1 MLIIEVTF
9 VVRTPY
15 GADGEEEN
23 DVRRMKLQMQA
34 QEQYMSQLQ
43 QRISHQSNMIE
54 NLNAEIAK
62 LKQVIQQKDE
72 EIERYSKRMEEERY
86 WKEQDAQARDER
98 ENELKLKIR
107 NLEIEIDRLKKETF
121 GKPKESESFTP
132 VHIETGEIENFLE
145 ELVTYYSKPTD
156 DKFVTALTSLVQY
169 CKKNGTASQRI
180 LGILS
185 SSTLPKNSES
195 LANKLGVEKK
205 KIDQLLFNLERKGL
219 IKQIGEGYALITSS
233 LVQETNI
240 EEDWEN
246 VEPMKVFDNLKT
258 IVTVSRDK
266 EQIIKAFDKARDALM
281 EASVLSPFMRHNMS
295 QLIEKMRRKPID
307 VEEILKTI
315 DEWKEKLT

>member
-1 MLIIEVTF
+1 

-15 GADGEEEN
+15 GENGEGDN

-86 WKEQDAQARDER
+86 WKEQDAQARNER

-107 NLEIEIDRLKKETF
+107 DLEIEIDRLKKETF
-121 GKPKESESFTP
+121 TKPKEEESFTP
-132 VHIETGEIENFLE
+132 VHIETEEIDRLLE

-156 DKFVTALTSLVQY
+156 DKFVNALTSLVQY
-169 CKKNGTASQRI
+169 CKKNGTVSQRI
-180 LGILS
+180 LGVLS
-185 SSTLPKNSES
+185 NSNLPKNAET
-195 LANKLGVEKK
+195 LANELGVEKR
-205 KIDQLLFNLERKGL
+205 KIDQLMFNLEKKGL
-219 IKQIGEGYALITSS
+219 IKQIGEGYALVTSS
-233 LVQETNI
+233 LVQATKI
-240 EEDWEN
+240 EEDWES
-246 VEPMKVFDNLKT
+246 VEPKKVFDNLKT

-281 EASVLSPFMRHNMS
+281 EAGALSPFMRHKMS

-307 VEEILKTI
+307 VEEII
-315 DEWKEKLT
+315 GIIEEWKEEIT